1 MEFAM
6 FTRIHPVVARL
17 TSVMAALSVIGG
29 GVVASYL
36 TSHPAR
42 AQGQTAPTSGQSP
55 KDSKDVQELQ
65 TALDDLDALHVLLP
79 LKLTGEQMD
88 KIAAA
93 ITSAKTE
100 YDKQF
105 AALNNGSLLK
115 MADEIRETR
124 KKAIAGTPVPAAFDA
139 RIQGL
144 QSEFNTKR
152 VDLDT
157 KNLVALSAVIKPIL
171 TADQIALC
179 TKMETD
185 AYKRN
190 KRYNEKT
197 TEAQFFNAYV
207 LDVFIS
213 NPRAVPLLKEMRAA
227 KGDK

>member
-1 MEFAM
+1 M

-17 TSVMAALSVIGG
+17 TSVMAVLSVVGGG

-42 AQGQTAPTSGQSP
+42 AQGQTAPASAQP
-55 KDSKDVQELQ
+55 SKDVQELQ

-79 LKLTGEQMD
+79 LKLTAEQMD

-100 YDKQF
+100 YDKQY
-105 AALNNGSLLK
+105 AALSNGSLLK

-124 KKAIAGTPVPAAFDA
+124 KKAIAGTPVPAAFDT

-144 QSEFNTKR
+144 QAELNTKR
-152 VDLDT
+152 VDMDT
-157 KNLVALSAVIKPIL
+157 KNLVALSGVIKPIL
-171 TADQIALC
+171 TADQIAICAKL
-179 TKMETD
+179 EVD

-197 TEAQFFNAYV
+197 TDAQFFNAYV

-213 NPRAVPLLKEMRAA
+213 NPRAVTLLKEMRAS

>member
-1 MEFAM
+1 M

-17 TSVMAALSVIGG
+17 TSVMVALSVIGG
-29 GVVASYL
+29 GVLASYL

-42 AQGQTAPTSGQSP
+42 AQGQAAPTSAQP
-55 KDSKDVQELQ
+55 SKDVQELQ

-79 LKLTGEQMD
+79 LKLTAEQMD

-93 ITSAKTE
+93 ITSAKTD
-100 YDKQF
+100 YDKQY
-105 AALNNGSLLK
+105 AALSGGSLLK

-124 KKAIAGTPVPAAFDA
+124 KKAIAGTPVPAAFDT

-144 QSEFNTKR
+144 QAEFNTKR
-152 VDLDT
+152 VDIDT
-157 KNLVALSAVIKPIL
+157 KNLVALSDVNKPVL
-171 TADQIALC
+171 TADQIAVCAKL
-179 TKMETD
+179 EVD

-197 TEAQFFNAYV
+197 TDAQFFNAYV
-207 LDVFIS
+207 LDVFIG
-213 NPRAVPLLKEMRAA
+213 NPRAVTLLKEMRAA

>member
-6 FTRIHPVVARL
+6 FTRIHPVVSRL

-42 AQGQTAPTSGQSP
+42 AQGQTAPTSAQT
-55 KDSKDVQELQ
+55 SKDVLELQ

-79 LKLTGEQMD
+79 LKLTSEQMD

-93 ITSAKTE
+93 ITSAKTD
-100 YDKQF
+100 YDKQRL
-105 AALNNGSLLK
+105 ALSSAPLLK

-124 KKAIAGTPVPAAFDA
+124 KKAIAGTPVPGAFDV

-144 QSEFNTKR
+144 QADFNTKR

-171 TADQIALC
+171 TADQVTQCA
-179 TKMETD
+179 KMEID

-197 TEAQFFNAYV
+197 TDVQFFNAYV
-207 LDVFIS
+207 LDVFIG
-213 NPRAVPLLKEMRAA
+213 NPRAVTLLKEMRAA